1 MFIARLIWQVW
12 NQDHTVFDAT
22 SAVNHIHERKGHI
35 LTRRPYQVGWF
46 ASQLAMYVVLDAFSL
61 SPVFQPFMPTF

>member
-12 NQDHTVFDAT
+12 NQDHIVFDAT

-46 ASQLAMYVVLDAFSL
+46 ASQLAMYVDLDVSSF
-61 SPVFQPFMPTF
+61 VTRFQPFLPTF